1 MLIMKAS
8 TPIPISPLRSVREPA
23 DTDRDG
29 TKHRGTVTGPASC
42 NSHRAALST
51 HLAKFHSL
59 SSWHPILFHS
69 PRYTRHHHAYLWAR
83 AAVPTSFTN
92 RFISDLWVDQGS
104 RAREAKEWSHN
115 YDTDYKMVLC
125 GTIGLS
131 G

>member
-83 AAVPTSFTN
+83 AAVPSFTN